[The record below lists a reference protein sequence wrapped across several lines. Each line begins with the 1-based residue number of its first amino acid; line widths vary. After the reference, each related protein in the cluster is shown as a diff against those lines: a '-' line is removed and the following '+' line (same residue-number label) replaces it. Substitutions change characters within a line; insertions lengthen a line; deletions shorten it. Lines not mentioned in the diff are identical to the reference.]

1 MLEEKI
7 EALTKEVVALRQ
19 AIEKTGTAAG
29 TKAAEK
35 AAPAKKA
42 ATKKAA
48 ADEDDDDDDA
58 EDDAPAPKKT
68 AAKKAP
74 AKKKAAE
81 PEHDEDEVGSIF
93 RKAAKIDKPKCKK
106 YLAKVECE
114 DLAELLTKPELYDAA
129 YDFAEAI
136 IEADDDDD
144 DDDDDV

>member
-42 ATKKAA
+42 STKKAA

-58 EDDAPAPKKT
+58 EEEAAPKKRT
-68 AAKKAP
+68 RAKAKPKAV
-74 AKKKAAE
+74 E

-136 IEADDDDD
+136 LEADDDDD

>member
-19 AIEKTGTAAG
+19 AIEKNGTAAG

-48 ADEDDDDDDA
+48 ADDDDDDDDDA
-58 EDDAPAPKKT
+58 DEAPAKKS

-74 AKKKAAE
+74 AKKKAVE

-106 YLAKVECE
+106 YLAKVDCE

-129 YDFAEAI
+129 YEFAESVL
-136 IEADDDDD
+136 EADDDDD
-144 DDDDDV
+144 DDDDD

>member
-42 ATKKAA
+42 STKKAA

-58 EDDAPAPKKT
+58 EEEPAPKKT
-68 AAKKAP
+68 RGKKAP
-74 AKKKAAE
+74 AKKAAE

-136 IEADDDDD
+136 LEADDDDD
-144 DDDDDV
+144 DDDDDDV

>member
-48 ADEDDDDDDA
+48 ADDDDDDDDA
-58 EDDAPAPKKT
+58 EDEAPAKKS
-68 AAKKAP
+68 AAKKAA
-74 AKKKAAE
+74 AKKKKAVE
-81 PEHDEDEVGSIF
+81 PEHDEDEVGAIF
-93 RKAAKIDKPKCKK
+93 RKAAKADKPKCKK
-106 YLAKVECE
+106 YLAKVDCE

-129 YDFAEAI
+129 YEFAESVL
-136 IEADDDDD
+136 EADDDDD
-144 DDDDDV
+144 DDDDD